1 MNHSINFVR
10 LGGGKMTPE
19 LKSLEQIVIEYSKLL
34 GENLVGIYLHG
45 SLAMNCYNPNTSD
58 VDFLVVVKEDLSFQL
73 KRELVA
79 VLLEL
84 SLEGSTKDFEMSV
97 ILESDALDIAYPTPF
112 LLHFS
117 NYHKEKYINDEQ
129 YVCGNG
135 VDEDLVAHITIIN
148 HRGRCLVGKEIH
160 KVFGN
165 VPKKSYIQSIVN
177 DIEFAKSQI
186 VDMPVYII
194 LNLCRVLYYLQEGAI
209 CSKKEGG
216 EWGVKTLP
224 PQFRDLVNTSLQ
236 VYEGS
241 IETAEWDHHKL
252 DEYTE
257 YMQME
262 IKRQVELENI

>member
-1 MNHSINFVR
+1 
-10 LGGGKMTPE
+10 MTPE
-19 LKSLEQIVIEYSKLL
+19 LKSLERIVFEYSKLL
-34 GENLVGIYLHG
+34 GDNLVGIYLHG
-45 SLAMNCYNPNTSD
+45 SLAMDCYNPNSSD
-58 VDFLVVVKEDLSFQL
+58 VDFLVVVKDDLSFEL

-79 VLLEL
+79 VLLDL
-84 SLEGSTKDFEMSV
+84 SLEGPTKDFEMSV
-97 ILESDALDIAYPTPF
+97 ILESDALDITYPTPF
-112 LLHFS
+112 ILHFS
-117 NYHKEKYINDEQ
+117 NYHKDKYINDNQ

-165 VPKKSYIQSIVN
+165 VPKQFYIQSIVN
-177 DIEFAKSQI
+177 DIEFAKNQI

-224 PQFRDLVNTSLQ
+224 TQFRDLVKTSLK

-241 IETAEWDHHKL
+241 IETREWDRLML
-252 DEYTE
+252 DEYTD

-262 IKRQVELENI
+262 IKNRLN